1 MATHSI
7 TSSARASNV
16 GGSRENGAAT
26 AQKAHEKNESLRQL
40 WSYFPTLA
48 IWSEIATASELRKAA
63 DYGKERLVLLR
74 RFPLEQALGL
84 PSIIGKFSVLRVM
97 RIRARQLLERSMA
110 SAE

>member
-1 MATHSI
+1 MPSHAVGSLWVISGLQKTWCGARTGGALGNATE
-7 TSSARASNV
+7 RQRN
-16 GGSRENGAAT
+16 REAAAT
-26 AQKAHEKNESLRQL
+26 
-40 WSYFPTLA
+40 
-48 IWSEIATASELRKAA
+48 ELRKAA

-97 RIRARQLLERSMA
+97 RIRVRQLLERSMA